1 MMADSANSP
10 ELTPPLRSNLLSEA
24 VGLRHGFFSR
34 RGGVSDGLYNS
45 LNCGFGSSDNPANV
59 TKNRARALMALGTQP
74 GNLVT
79 AYQVHS
85 PIAVCVKRPW
95 KGDKAPKADALVT
108 DQPGVTLGI
117 LTADCAP
124 VLLVDEASG
133 VIGAAHGGW
142 RGALTGI
149 LEATIETMINL
160 GARPSRIAAAI
171 GPCIGFDSYEVGR
184 EFPDPFLAEN
194 QADAVY
200 FRDAPR
206 PDHFLFNL
214 AGYVAGRL
222 HNAGITRIDRLDC
235 DTFAEEA
242 SFFSYR
248 RALHRAEKD
257 YGRLISAISLAD

>member
-1 MMADSANSP
+1 MMADGANSS
-10 ELTPPLRSNLLSEA
+10 ELTPPLRSDLLSA
-24 VGLRHGFFSR
+24 VVGLRHGFFSR

-59 TKNRARALMALGTQP
+59 TINRARALIALGAQP

-79 AYQVHS
+79 TYQVHS

-95 KGDKAPKADALVT
+95 NEDKAPEADAMVT

-124 VLLVDEASG
+124 ILLVDETNG
-133 VIGAAHGGW
+133 VIGAAHSGW

-149 LEATIETMINL
+149 LEATIEAMTNL
-160 GARPSRIAAAI
+160 GAQPTRIAAAI

-206 PDHFLFNL
+206 SDHFLFDL
-214 AGYVAGRL
+214 AGYVARRM
-222 HNAGITRIDRLDC
+222 HSAGITSIDHLNC

-248 RALHRAEKD
+248 RALHRDEED